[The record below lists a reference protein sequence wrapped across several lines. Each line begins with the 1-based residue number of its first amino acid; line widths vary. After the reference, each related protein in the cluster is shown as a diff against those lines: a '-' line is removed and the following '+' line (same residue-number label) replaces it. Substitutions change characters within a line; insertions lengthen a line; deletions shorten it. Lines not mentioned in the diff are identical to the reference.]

1 MAISLHVEELSE
13 LSFFVCPCMQVA
25 LPQSVEVQVVALTD
39 RLDVVIVVLVGDLG
53 WSETLTRAETSQV
66 EALCL
71 HHPIDNDD
79 GQAQQVYRGWIDL
92 LKEVVWLVIWLR
104 IYVNA
109 IERNHLVVEDLLV
122 RVCPESAR
130 IVQEGSK
137 PQVSQQGL

>member
-13 LSFFVCPCMQVA
+13 FSFFVGPCVEVA

-79 GQAQQVYRGWIDL
+79 GQA
-92 LKEVVWLVIWLR
+92 
-104 IYVNA
+104 
-109 IERNHLVVEDLLV
+109 
-122 RVCPESAR
+122 
-130 IVQEGSK
+130 
-137 PQVSQQGL
+137 